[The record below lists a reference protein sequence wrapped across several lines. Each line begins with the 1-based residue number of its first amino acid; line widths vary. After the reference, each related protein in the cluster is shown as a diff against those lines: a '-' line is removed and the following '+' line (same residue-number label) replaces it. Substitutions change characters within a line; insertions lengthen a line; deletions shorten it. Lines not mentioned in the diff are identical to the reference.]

1 MNGRKNHVKPGVG
14 GRVVAE
20 RLKRECLRLTKI
32 DFEIFFALLH
42 ISRFSFLYR
51 AQEGA
56 LIKRFRFCS
65 CGKGESICG
74 SDNGSA

>member
-20 RLKRECLRLTKI
+20 RLKREWTQTDLADRVGLTRSSMNQKI

-51 AQEGA
+51 PREGA
-56 LIKRFRFCS
+56 PKGFRF
-65 CGKGESICG
+65 
-74 SDNGSA
+74 